1 MRVIYA
7 IKHRFLSLLSHKSM
21 ILLRKQL
28 LILERYVGRCRD
40 RCRAGALVYVLLCSA
55 ALLGHRVAHADEV
68 WGYIDDKGQSHFAS
82 YKVDAHYQL
91 FSRQEIAAVAPNA
104 RVSTAKAPNT
114 NAPNSKA
121 LNLKTLVAKATI
133 TKATDPKAAASQAV
147 VTINPTFVGRLLQA
161 KAPNVQPSHGNS
173 TGNTNG
179 SVKASLPV
187 LWPTNTLA
195 GALPASLA
203 AVSASWIATGGQ
215 WPAELI
221 VAPKKGKPVVVVLP
235 PEIKAFYDQS
245 GGYQAV
251 KPILRDAAKR
261 FAVDYELLQAMITVE
276 SRFDPVAVSPKAAV
290 GLMQIISPTA
300 QRYGVRP
307 DPKRGV
313 YYKLLDPV
321 VNIHTGAQY
330 LRDLIKM
337 FPKRLDLAVAAYN
350 AGEGAVQRVGN
361 QVPPYPETQNY
372 VVSVLQLYL
381 HLKPSAATTVL
392 ALPASSLLPIP
403 SQPVVTDTVNVAAG
417 QTGAAQSMVQGA
429 PASLATPSMM
439 AAPSPNSS
447 SNASASPSSTLSTSD
462 ADRTTTSAPAGAVT
476 TAAPK
481 PVHNAAH
488 PPLAK

>member
-1 MRVIYA
+1 
-7 IKHRFLSLLSHKSM
+7 
-21 ILLRKQL
+21 
-28 LILERYVGRCRD
+28 
-40 RCRAGALVYVLLCSA
+40 
-55 ALLGHRVAHADEV
+55 
-68 WGYIDDKGQSHFAS
+68 
-82 YKVDAHYQL
+82 
-91 FSRQEIAAVAPNA
+91 
-104 RVSTAKAPNT
+104 
-114 NAPNSKA
+114 
-121 LNLKTLVAKATI
+121 
-133 TKATDPKAAASQAV
+133 
-147 VTINPTFVGRLLQA
+147 
-161 KAPNVQPSHGNS
+161 
-173 TGNTNG
+173 
-179 SVKASLPV
+179 
-187 LWPTNTLA
+187 
-195 GALPASLA
+195 
-203 AVSASWIATGGQ
+203 
-215 WPAELI
+215 
-221 VAPKKGKPVVVVLP
+221 
-235 PEIKAFYDQS
+235 
-245 GGYQAV
+245 
-251 KPILRDAAKR
+251 
-261 FAVDYELLQAMITVE
+261 VDYELLQAMITVE

-403 SQPVVTDTVNVAAG
+403 SHVVTDSVNVAAG
-417 QTGAAQSMVQGA
+417 QTGAAPSMVQGA
-429 PASLATPSMM
+429 SAGFATPSMM
-439 AAPSPNSS
+439 VAPNPNASPNSS
-447 SNASASPSSTLSTSD
+447 ANPSPTFSASD
-462 ADRTTTSAPAGAVT
+462 GDRTATSAPVGTVT
-476 TAAPK
+476 TADPK